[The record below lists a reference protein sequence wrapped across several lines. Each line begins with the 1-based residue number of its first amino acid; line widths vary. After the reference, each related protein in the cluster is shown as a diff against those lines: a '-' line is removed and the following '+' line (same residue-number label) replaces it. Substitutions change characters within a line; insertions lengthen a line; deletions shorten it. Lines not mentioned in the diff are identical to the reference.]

1 MKIEV
6 IGKNGFTPSAANRE
20 YAEALNTE
28 AEEMIETYSAKAD
41 AVFASVNSRLK

>member
-20 YAEALNTE
+20 YAE
-28 AEEMIETYSAKAD
+28 KK
-41 AVFASVNSRLK
+41 LKKLKNQSLKEKLDIFQMQTLILS